1 MNRTTKS
8 KILALLLGAS
18 LAMTAE
24 AAAQKGAEQLKS
36 KARPKPAAKQE
47 DKKNEA
53 AKDEDKPFDEV
64 VKDMEVLKGLFTF
77 YRKAEDNRILME
89 ILPEQIDKTFIFAAT
104 VDQSVGERGL
114 YAAQMGGS
122 FPFQFHKVAKNI
134 QWIIKNPTYTA
145 DGGTPAAR
153 ATARSFP
160 NSILASAK
168 VKSKPHLERKSLLI
182 DVSDMLVS
190 DLPGFANAL

>member
-1 MNRTTKS
+1 PEEK
-8 KILALLLGAS
+8 
-18 LAMTAE
+18 
-24 AAAQKGAEQLKS
+24 
-36 KARPKPAAKQE
+36 KPE
-47 DKKNEA
+47 TP
-53 AKDEDKPFDEV
+53 KDEEKSFDEI

-122 FPFQFHKVAKNI
+122 FPFQFHKIAKNI
-134 QWIIKNPTYTA
+134 QWIIKNPTFTA
-145 DGGTPAAR
+145 EAGTPAAR

-160 NSILASAK
+160 DGILAST
-168 VKSKPHLERKSLLI
+168 
-182 DVSDMLVS
+182 
-190 DLPGFANAL
+190 